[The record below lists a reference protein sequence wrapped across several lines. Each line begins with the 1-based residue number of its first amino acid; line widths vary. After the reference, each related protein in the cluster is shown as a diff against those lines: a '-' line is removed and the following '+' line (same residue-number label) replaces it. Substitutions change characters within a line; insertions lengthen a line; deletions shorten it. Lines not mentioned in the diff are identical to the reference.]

1 MTALYIDPELQG
13 LLEHAPIRP
22 QLSHATLQQLRAST
36 DLRDFEHHFPQ
47 ALPAICHDID
57 GPAGVLQIYEYRPSQ
72 APDTTAALLWMHG
85 GGYVMG
91 HGNDAWFGAL
101 FSELAGVRVFSV
113 NYRLA
118 PEHPFPAALNDSQC
132 ALQWLVEHSA
142 NFGIDTARIAIGGA
156 SAGAGLAA
164 ALALHNRD
172 IAGPSIAFQLL
183 LYPMLDHLHD
193 NPAAFTD
200 VPRWPRATSLQAWE
214 MYLGGTA
221 ASPHSVPAM
230 ATDLAGLP
238 PAYLC
243 IGEADIF
250 LDEVCTYAKRLQVA
264 GITQKCQTYPGMF
277 HAGESLGYGTSIGRQ
292 MSHDYANALADALLT

>member
-1 MTALYIDPELQG
+1 M
-13 LLEHAPIRP
+13 LEQAPMRP
-22 QLSHATLQQLRAST
+22 LLSHATLAQLRVSA
-36 DLRDFEHHFPQ
+36 DVRDSKHYFPQ
-47 ALPAICHDID
+47 ALPAICHNID
-57 GPAGVLQIYEYRPSQ
+57 GPAGTLDIYEYRPSQ
-72 APDTTAALLWMHG
+72 APDAEAALLWMHG

-91 HGNDAWFGAL
+91 HGNDEWFGAL
-101 FSELAGVRVFSV
+101 FAEMAGVRVYSV

-118 PEHPFPAALNDSQC
+118 PEHPFPAALDDSQV

-142 NFGIDTARIAIGGA
+142 KFGLDPARVAIGGA

-164 ALALHNRD
+164 SLALHNRD
-172 IAGPSIAFQLL
+172 LAGPAVAFQLL

-193 NPAAFTD
+193 NPAAYND
-200 VPRWPRATSLQAWE
+200 VPRWPRTTSLRAWQ
-214 MYLGGTA
+214 MYLGSTTA
-221 ASPHSVPAM
+221 SAYSVPAI

-250 LDEVCTYAKRLQVA
+250 LDEVCAYAKRLRDA
-264 GITQKCQTYPGMF
+264 GVVQKCQTYPGMF

-292 MSHDYANALADALLT
+292 MSDDYVNALVSALLS